1 MSGQETQPSV
11 SIGEE
16 KGQVEDI
23 VIDVLAS
30 EPNRITVASRAE
42 ERRLVRKLDWRI
54 MPMLAIMY
62 LFAALVRA
70 NLGNARLQ
78 GLPQDILHGDPT
90 GVLFDWA
97 NSAFYFSYVTCQVPA
112 VIASKFYPPRIWIGC
127 VVICWGL
134 SSTLM
139 ASAFD
144 FPGLIVARLALG
156 VFEAGFSPVFPLYLS
171 LFYTRGEI
179 GLRMAGWT
187 MFSAVAG
194 AFGGLIAFG
203 VQHAHAVLA
212 NWRLLFLV
220 EGIPSI
226 LLGVLALVVLPDR
239 PEETVVFAEREREI
253 AVERMNRGGGADVG
267 RTLQKKHIPI
277 AFQDWK
283 VRLTRSL
290 RCYTLPT
297 LHAVVLCV
305 QLYAAGVMFFAT
317 NCALA
322 GLQGFLPTI
331 IASFGFTDAVAQIL
345 TVPPYAVAVVILCLT
360 MYVSD
365 RLQRRGVFLVA
376 AGVLAGIGYIL
387 LVAIPSN
394 DHVRYFATFC
404 TCAGTS
410 ANIALILT
418 WFSHNLGSETKKAA
432 GMPLYMSIGHCG
444 SILGS
449 HLFPT
454 TDAPRYMKGFAVTS
468 GLQFLSA
475 LVAGVLMTYY
485 TAENRRRDELY
496 GRPTP
501 GAPVDVSELADKAH
515 DFRYTP

>member
-1 MSGQETQPSV
+1 MSGQETRHNSRNV
-11 SIGEE
+11 EE
-16 KGQVEDI
+16 KVQVEN
-23 VIDVLAS
+23 VVVDVMSSEPGGVSLAS
-30 EPNRITVASRAE
+30 RVE
-42 ERRLVRKLDWRI
+42 ERQLVRKLDRRI
-54 MPMLAIMY
+54 MPMLAVTY
-62 LFAALVRA
+62 LFTVLDRS

-112 VIASKFYPPRIWIGC
+112 LIASKLYPPSIWIGC
-127 VVICWGL
+127 AVIGWGL

-139 ASAFD
+139 ASVFD

-156 VFEAGFSPVFPLYLS
+156 VFEAGFSPTFPLYLS
-171 LFYTRGEI
+171 LFYTREEI
-179 GLRMAGWT
+179 GLRMAAWF

-194 AFGGLIAFG
+194 AFGGLIAFA
-203 VQHAHAVLA
+203 VQHAHVALA

-239 PEETVVFAEREREI
+239 PEETVVLTEREREI
-253 AVERMNRGGGADVG
+253 AVERTNRGGRADVG
-267 RTLQKKHIPI
+267 RMLQRKHIPI
-277 AFQDWK
+277 AFWDWK
-283 VRLTRSL
+283 
-290 RCYTLPT
+290 
-297 LHAVVLCV
+297 
-305 QLYAAGVMFFAT
+305 LYAAGVLYFAG

-322 GLQGFLPTI
+322 GIQGFLPTI
-331 IASFGFTDAVAQIL
+331 IASFGFTDTVAQIL
-345 TVPPYAVAVVILCLT
+345 TVPPYAVAVVILCST
-360 MYVSD
+360 MYISD
-365 RLQRRGVFLVA
+365 RLQRRGVFLVGA
-376 AGVLAGIGYIL
+376 SVLTGIGYIL
-387 LVAIPSN
+387 LLAFPSN
-394 DHVRYFATFC
+394 RHVRYFATFC
-404 TCAGTS
+404 TASGTS
-410 ANIALILT
+410 ATIALILT

-454 TDAPRYMKGFAVTS
+454 TDGPRYVKGFAVTC
-468 GLQFLSA
+468 GLQFLAA
-475 LVAGVLMTYY
+475 LVAGVLVIYY
-485 TAENRRRDELY
+485 TAENRRRDKRH
-496 GRPTP
+496 GKPTP